1 MIQAIKEL
9 GDTILKREG
18 KTPLSTLVQNPKAE
32 KVVAIVF
39 GKKEDGFYFSEVK
52 LEEFDSGKVDRYLYR
67 KGWFEGMDLSRFEIN
82 SEEKVFLSDLKTSFI
97 AAREEI
103 LKGIINYQNEKNS

>member
-39 GKKEDGFYFSEVK
+39 GKKEGIRFRESRQIPLQKGFC
-52 LEEFDSGKVDRYLYR
+52 
-67 KGWFEGMDLSRFEIN
+67 
-82 SEEKVFLSDLKTSFI
+82 
-97 AAREEI
+97 
-103 LKGIINYQNEKNS
+103 